1 VHFME
6 RPSLRTLIRS
16 LIIELIVYAVLLV
29 GYFLLV
35 LRFLAAPLARLFSDN
50 LTLYGIASLALIV
63 TQGVTLEALTSWL
76 MRVLKLDRLL

>member
-1 VHFME
+1 ME

-16 LIIELIVYAVLLV
+16 LIVELIVYTVLLV

-35 LRFLAAPLARLFSDN
+35 LRFLATPLARLFYDN

-63 TQGVTLEALTSWL
+63 AQGVALEALTAWL
-76 MRVLKLDRLL
+76 IRVLKLDRLL

>member
-1 VHFME
+1 ME

-16 LIIELIVYAVLLV
+16 LIIELIVYAALLV

-35 LRFLAAPLARLFSDN
+35 LRFLAMPLARLFDSN
-50 LTLYGIASLALIV
+50 LTLYGIVSLALIV
-63 TQGVTLEALTSWL
+63 TQGVALEALTSWL

>member
-1 VHFME
+1 ME

-16 LIIELIVYAVLLV
+16 LIIELIVYAALLV

-35 LRFLAAPLARLFSDN
+35 LRFLAAPLARLFDGN
-50 LTLYGIASLALIV
+50 LALYGIASLALIV
-63 TQGVTLEALTSWL
+63 AQGVALEALTAWL